1 MKDELIDTA
10 FRIAAV
16 LFWGTV
22 VFVTGFMVTM
32 ALAGLE

>member
-1 MKDELIDTA
+1 MKDEFIDTA

-22 VFVTGFMVTM
+22 AFVTGLMVSM
-32 ALAGLE
+32 ALASWE